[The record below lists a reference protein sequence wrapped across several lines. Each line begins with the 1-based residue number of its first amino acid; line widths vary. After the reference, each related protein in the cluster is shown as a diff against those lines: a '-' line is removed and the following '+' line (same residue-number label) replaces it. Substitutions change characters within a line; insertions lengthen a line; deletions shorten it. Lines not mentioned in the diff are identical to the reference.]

1 MLIDS
6 HAHLEMRE
14 FDADRDDAVRRAKEA
29 GVDVIV
35 TVGTNL
41 RDCRKVL
48 AIAAR
53 HEAVYAA
60 LGVHPHDVKGI
71 DERTYDDIRKLV
83 KQPKVVAYGE
93 IGLDF
98 YRNRSPRDVQ
108 IRCFGEQLELADE
121 FDLPVIIHDRDAHA
135 ETLKMIG
142 AWKGKKRG
150 VVHCFSGDAA
160 MAKKCLDMGFYIS
173 IPGPATYPKA
183 EKILDVVRQVPLG
196 RLLVETDAPYLTPQ
210 PHRGMRNEPAF
221 VVHTARKIAEVK
233 AVPFAEVAAATSQN
247 ARDLFDIP

>member
-98 YRNRSPRDVQ
+98 FRNRSPRDVQ